1 MHTAATGVTG
11 ATGAT
16 GMTGATDVT
25 SSTFVTAVEQSG
37 YMGAWPGTNSTTN
50 SPTKSPTNSSPR
62 TPHPSP
68 RHTLHEGPLRE
79 NQHKSTHYLPNH
91 DFPSNHLPLLVEF
104 TFLKPGLGSGWH

>member
-1 MHTAATGVTG
+1 MHTAATR
-11 ATGAT
+11 ATGAS
-16 GMTGATDVT
+16 GVTGATDVT

-37 YMGAWPGTNSTTN
+37 YMGAWPGTGRTTN
-50 SPTKSPTNSSPR
+50 SARTPPLSPTTEPPTP
-62 TPHPSP
+62 TPHPA
-68 RHTLHEGPLRE
+68 LKNAGPLRE